1 MMNRNDFENLFYDPL
16 LPDLVP
22 EGPSYDELLDTSNL
36 DMFAPHPDLTDLTR
50 KLEALTIDS
59 NTHSLRVEIER
70 TKRQRLRTLVKQ
82 VKRDLT
88 TAYTDIGIMRE
99 EINQLREQQNAVNFQ
114 LDNDNT
120 RTSTLAFRS
129 LSRIAQILALDLSPS
144 LSVESRHEAEILIQ
158 ELYSTIRQFG
168 IYYTASYV

>member
-1 MMNRNDFENLFYDPL
+1 MNSNDFGNLFYDPL

-22 EGPSYDELLDTSNL
+22 EGPIYDELLNANDI
-36 DMFAPHPDLTDLTR
+36 DMFMPNPDLMDLTR
-50 KLEALTIDS
+50 KLEALTIDA

-70 TKRQRLRTLVKQ
+70 TKRQRLRTMI
-82 VKRDLT
+82 KRLKHDF
-88 TAYTDIGIMRE
+88 TAACADIVIMRE
-99 EINQLREQQNAVNFQ
+99 EISQLREQQNAVNFQ
-114 LDNDNT
+114 LNNDNVKT
-120 RTSTLAFRS
+120 NTLAFRS

-144 LSVESRHEAEILIQ
+144 LSVESRNEAEVLIQ

>member
-1 MMNRNDFENLFYDPL
+1 MNVNDFGNMFYDPL

-22 EGPSYDELLDTSNL
+22 EGPMYDELLDANDL
-36 DMFAPHPDLTDLTR
+36 NMFAPHPDLTDLTR

-59 NTHSLRVEIER
+59 NTHGLRVEIER
-70 TKRQRLRTLVKQ
+70 TKRQRLRTMVKSL
-82 VKRDLT
+82 KHDLT
-88 TAYTDIGIMRE
+88 TACTDISIMRE
-99 EINQLREQQNAVNFQ
+99 EISQLREQQNAVNFR

-120 RTSTLAFRS
+120 KTSTLAFRS
-129 LSRIAQILALDLSPS
+129 LSRIAQILALDLSPP
-144 LSVESRHEAEILIQ
+144 LSVENRNEAEILIQ